1 MIAIDTDHLAKRY
14 GKRWALRDCTLSV
27 PEGHIVGLVGANG
40 AGKTTLLHLA
50 VGLLAPTTGTI
61 TALGA
66 RPAAGPQQLSR
77 VGFLAQDAPVYGSL
91 TVAEHLRLGERLN
104 PRWDRDVAADRV
116 GRLGLDPGQRAGRLS
131 GGQRSQL
138 ALTMA
143 MGKRPELLVLDE
155 PVASLDPLARREF
168 LQDLMEL
175 AADLTP
181 TVVLSSHL
189 LSDVERVCDYLIVL
203 ADGQVRLQGAVDD
216 LLADH
221 KVLTG
226 PRRDVRSLPTSQ
238 EIVRVSHT
246 DRQTTVVIRTT
257 QPVLDPRWVV
267 SPIGLEELVLA
278 YMSPSAEDRGHQAL
292 GSVPA

>member
-1 MIAIDTDHLAKRY
+1 VIAIEADHVGKRY
-14 GKRWALRDCTLSV
+14 GQRWALRDCTVSV
-27 PEGHIVGLVGANG
+27 PAGHIVGLVGANG
-40 AGKTTLLHLA
+40 AGKTTLLHLV
-50 VGLLAPTTGTI
+50 VGLLTPSAGTI

-66 RPAAGPQQLSR
+66 RPGAGPEQLSR
-77 VGFLAQDAPVYGSL
+77 VGFLAQDAPVYSSL
-91 TVAEHLRLGERLN
+91 TVAEHLRIGERLN
-104 PRWDRDVAADRV
+104 PAWDGELAAERV
-116 GRLGLDPGQRAGRLS
+116 RGLGLDLGQRAGRLS

-168 LQDLMEL
+168 LGDLMEL
-175 AADLTP
+175 VADLTP

-203 ADGQVRLQGAVDD
+203 ADGSVRLQGAVDD
-216 LLADH
+216 LLGDH

-226 PRRDVRSLPTSQ
+226 PRRDVRTLPGDQ
-238 EIVRVSHT
+238 EVVQVRHT

-257 QPVLDPRWVV
+257 QPVLDPSWVV
-267 SPIGLEELVLA
+267 SNIGLEELVLA
-278 YMSPSAEDRGHQAL
+278 YMSTTTGDRGHRAL
-292 GSVPA
+292 GPVLA

>member
-1 MIAIDTDHLAKRY
+1 VIAIDTDHLGKRY
-14 GKRWALRDCTLSV
+14 GQRWALRHCTLSV

-40 AGKTTLLHLA
+40 AGKTTLLHLV
-50 VGLLAPTTGTI
+50 VGLLAPTAGTI

-66 RPAAGPQQLSR
+66 RPAGGPQQLSR

-91 TVAEHLRLGERLN
+91 TVAEHLRLGQRLN
-104 PRWDRDVAADRV
+104 PRWDRELAADRV
-116 GRLGLDPGQRAGRLS
+116 RRLGLDRTQRAGRLS

-143 MGKRPELLVLDE
+143 MGKRPELLALDE

-203 ADGQVRLQGAVDD
+203 ADGQVRLQGVVDE

-226 PRRDVRSLPTSQ
+226 PRRDETSLPNRQ
-238 EIVRVSHT
+238 EIYRVRHT
-246 DRQTTVVIRTT
+246 DRHTTVVIRTT

-267 SPIGLEELVLA
+267 STIGLEELVLA
-278 YMSPSAEDRGHQAL
+278 YMSSTRGDRPPRAL
-292 GSVPA
+292 GSVPG

>member
-1 MIAIDTDHLAKRY
+1 MIAIDADHLGKRY
-14 GKRWALRDCTLSV
+14 GQRWALRDCTLSV

-50 VGLLAPTTGTI
+50 VGLLVPTAGTI

-66 RPAAGPQQLSR
+66 RPGAGPQQLSR
-77 VGFLAQDAPVYGSL
+77 VGFLAQDAPVYSSL
-91 TVAEHLRLGERLN
+91 TVAEHLRLGQRLN
-104 PRWDRDVAADRV
+104 PRWERELATDRV
-116 GRLGLDPGQRAGRLS
+116 RRLGLDPGQRAGRLS

-143 MGKRPELLVLDE
+143 MGKRPELLALDE
-155 PVASLDPLARREF
+155 PVASLDPLARRAF

-203 ADGQVRLQGAVDD
+203 ADGQVRLHGAVDE

-221 KVLTG
+221 KILTG
-226 PRRDVRSLPTSQ
+226 PRRDVQSLPSSQ

-246 DRQTTVVIRTT
+246 DRQTTVVIRTA

-267 SPIGLEELVLA
+267 STIGLEELVLA
-278 YMSPSAEDRGHQAL
+278 YMSSSAGDRPTRAL
-292 GSVPA
+292 GPVPA

>member
-1 MIAIDTDHLAKRY
+1 VIAVDTDRLGKRY
-14 GKRWALRDCTLSV
+14 RQRWALRDCTLSV

-40 AGKTTLLHLA
+40 AGKTTLLHLV
-50 VGLLAPTTGTI
+50 VGLLAPTTGAI

-66 RPAAGPQQLSR
+66 RPAGGPQQLSR
-77 VGFLAQDAPVYGSL
+77 IGFLAQDAPVYGSL
-91 TVAEHLRLGERLN
+91 TVAEHLRLGQRLN
-104 PRWDRDVAADRV
+104 PRWDRDLAADRV
-116 GRLGLDPGQRAGRLS
+116 RRLGLDPAQRAGRLS

-168 LQDLMEL
+168 LQDLMEM

-203 ADGQVRLQGAVDD
+203 ADGHVRLQGVVDD

-221 KVLTG
+221 KILTG
-226 PRRDVRSLPTSQ
+226 PRRDETSLPSSQ
-238 EIVRVSHT
+238 AIVRVSHT

-267 SPIGLEELVLA
+267 STIGLEELVLA
-278 YMSPSAEDRGHQAL
+278 YMPSPVGDRPTRAL
-292 GSVPA
+292 GPVPA

>member
-1 MIAIDTDHLAKRY
+1 MIAIATDHLGKRY
-14 GKRWALRDCTLSV
+14 GQRWALRDCTVSV

-40 AGKTTLLHLA
+40 AGKTTLLHLT
-50 VGLLAPTTGTI
+50 VGLLTPTSGTI

-66 RPAAGPQQLSR
+66 RPAAGPHELSR
-77 VGFLAQDAPVYGSL
+77 VGFLAQDAPLYSSL

-104 PRWDRDVAADRV
+104 PQWDRELAAGRV
-116 GRLGLDPGQRAGRLS
+116 RRLSLDLGQRAGRLS

-138 ALTMA
+138 ALTVA
-143 MGKRPELLVLDE
+143 MGKRPELLILDE

-203 ADGQVRLQGAVDD
+203 ADGQVRLQGAVDE

-221 KVLTG
+221 KILTG
-226 PRRDVRSLPTSQ
+226 PRRDVRSLPSSQ

-267 SPIGLEELVLA
+267 STIGLEELVLA
-278 YMSPSAEDRGHQAL
+278 YMSRSAEDRTARAL
-292 GSVPA
+292 GPVPA